1 MVAHEQLVYDILLV
15 DLFKNPG
22 SDHGVQIGLH
32 VLESQVDV
40 DVVVGFQNIGQPTY
54 RTTTC
59 SPSVLSTVRM
69 GSEKRSADLTMFSW
83 LAISCRNMISRNVRW
98 ASVAF

>member
-40 DVVVGFQNIGQPTY
+40 DIVVGFQNIGQPTY